1 MSGNRRR
8 YLRTILLGLAAMA
21 VLLWAAIEQ
30 FDIPREEMLEL
41 FVATLLATGLVIAL
55 AAAVAGLWIGL
66 RWLIRRVRDD

>member
-41 FVATLLATGLVIAL
+41 FIATLLATGLVIAL

-66 RWLIRRVRDD
+66 RWLIRRARDD